1 MRRIERRLRVTL
13 GHRLFQRTK
22 AGVVD
27 KPAQQ
32 ALYHCLIVKTAQD
45 AAAPR
50 NEVFALNDLRVD
62 LTARRVWKNGKPV
75 RLTPREYALLEMLI
89 RKRDLAL
96 TRGELLTTAWGYE
109 YVGASR
115 TVDVHINRLRT
126 KLGLIHTVFKVG
138 YRLNTNPG
146 C

>member
-1 MRRIERRLRVTL
+1 M
-13 GHRLFQRTK
+13 TK
-22 AGVVD
+22 D
-27 KPAQQ
+27 M
-32 ALYHCLIVKTAQD
+32 IVKAAQE
-45 AAAPR
+45 AAARR

-62 LTARRVWKNGKPV
+62 LTARRVWKNGKSV

-126 KLGLIHTVFKVG
+126 KLGLDKEIQTVFKVG
-138 YRLNTNPG
+138 YRLNTHPAAEFSRRARFAPRCPARPRPG
-146 C
+146 WDRRCC

>member
-1 MRRIERRLRVTL
+1 M
-13 GHRLFQRTK
+13 TK
-22 AGVVD
+22 D
-27 KPAQQ
+27 M
-32 ALYHCLIVKTAQD
+32 IVKAAQE
-45 AAAPR
+45 AAARR

-109 YVGASR
+109 YAGATR

-126 KLGLIHTVFKVG
+126 KLGLDKEIQTVFKVG

>member
-1 MRRIERRLRVTL
+1 M
-13 GHRLFQRTK
+13 TK
-22 AGVVD
+22 D
-27 KPAQQ
+27 M
-32 ALYHCLIVKTAQD
+32 IVKAAQE
-45 AAAPR
+45 AAARR

-109 YVGASR
+109 YVGASIS
-115 TVDVHINRLRT
+115 TVCAPSWAWIRRYRPCLRSAT
-126 KLGLIHTVFKVG
+126 G
-138 YRLNTNPG
+138 
-146 C
+146 

>member
-1 MRRIERRLRVTL
+1 M
-13 GHRLFQRTK
+13 TK
-22 AGVVD
+22 D
-27 KPAQQ
+27 M
-32 ALYHCLIVKTAQD
+32 IVKAAQE
-45 AAAPR
+45 AAARR

-75 RLTPREYALLEMLI
+75 RLTPREYALL
-89 RKRDLAL
+89 
-96 TRGELLTTAWGYE
+96 AWGYE

-126 KLGLIHTVFKVG
+126 KLGLDKEIQTVFKVG
-138 YRLNTNPG
+138 YRLNTTPG

>member
-1 MRRIERRLRVTL
+1 M
-13 GHRLFQRTK
+13 TK
-22 AGVVD
+22 D
-27 KPAQQ
+27 M
-32 ALYHCLIVKTAQD
+32 IVKAAQE
-45 AAAPR
+45 AAARR
-50 NEVFALNDLRVD
+50 NEVFALNDL
-62 LTARRVWKNGKPV
+62 
-75 RLTPREYALLEMLI
+75 REYALLEMLI

-126 KLGLIHTVFKVG
+126 KLGLDKEIQTVFKVG